1 MLPSRSEPFGI
12 VLLEAMAF
20 GRAILATNVGGI
32 PEFVVNGQNGV
43 LIPSCNSDIL
53 ASEIVQM
60 LVDEETRSRLGMN
73 GMKWVRQFDY
83 PMLVLKYEQ
92 LFERVLA
99 SNFH

>member
-1 MLPSRSEPFGI
+1 M
-12 VLLEAMAF
+12 
-20 GRAILATNVGGI
+20 
-32 PEFVVNGQNGV
+32 NGQNGV

-73 GMKWVRQFDY
+73 GLKWVRQFDY

-92 LFERVLA
+92 LLKKFWHRTFTDKIFSTAVAILQIIL
-99 SNFH
+99 